1 MKDSILE
8 NKKII
13 AIFSIVLLLIV
24 GVSGFAYHKHIENQ
38 KRITEELRTKEEAL
52 SKKVDEAKKVLDTKI
67 ENEDKLST
75 EEKEKLESVKKQ
87 LTEAIEKK
95 DEASIVKFQNEL
107 KTALNTAKD
116 SITKV
121 IADEKEAEEKR
132 LAEEKAKQQAEATTS
147 NNTSRP
153 INNAPTTQ
161 PTKRTQSTTGSTVG
175 GTTNNSSGTTQ
186 STITTPA
193 PQPEKPK
200 ERKPIADWMGPGNSG
215 KIFKTK
221 KEANDWAMAKIEE
234 AGTTTESKS
243 EFSKKYGFTYK
254 QEKGLGYWIESI
266 QYDDGTVEYTVD
278 FYS

>member
-1 MKDSILE
+1 MNKIKALFS
-8 NKKII
+8 NKKVV
-13 AIFSIVLLLIV
+13 AIFSIVLLLIA
-24 GVSGFAYHKHIENQ
+24 GISGFAYHNHSESQ
-38 KRITEELRTKEEAL
+38 KRIAEELRLKEEAL
-52 SKKVDEAKKVLDTKI
+52 AKKVDEAKKVLDTKL
-67 ENEDKLST
+67 ENEDKLPAEDKT
-75 EEKEKLESVKKQ
+75 KLEAVKKQ

-95 DEASIVKFQNEL
+95 DEASIVKLQNEL

-132 LAEEKAKQQAEATTS
+132 LAEEKAKQQAEATAS
-147 NNTSRP
+147 NTTPRP
-153 INNAPTTQ
+153 TNNAPTTQ
-161 PTKRTQSTTGSTVG
+161 PTKRTQASTGTV
-175 GTTNNSSGTTQ
+175 NNNSGTTTTQ
-186 STITTPA
+186 PTTPA

-215 KIFKTK
+215 KVFKTK

-266 QYDDGTVEYTVD
+266 QYNDGTVEYTVD